1 MNLDK
6 LQRKLNYQFN
16 NPNLLEKALTHR
28 SYHAN
33 NNERLEFIGDSIL
46 NFVIAAALFKRFD
59 KLTEGE
65 LTRVRAQL
73 VNQDCLAGLAFELNL
88 SEQMRL
94 GEGELKSGGFR
105 RPSILA
111 DALEAIF
118 GAIYLDSDILQAQNV
133 ILAIY
138 ANLLENINPKELAKD
153 AKSFL
158 QEKTQAQKLGVP
170 QYNVLQIEGEA
181 HQQTFYVECL
191 ILDLKIRTTGV
202 GSSRR
207 QAEQNAAKAALEII
221 KSSAMIKS

>member
-16 NPNLLEKALTHR
+16 NLNLLEKALTHR

-118 GAIYLDSDILQAQNV
+118 GAIYLDSDILQAQSV
-133 ILAIY
+133 ILMIY

-191 ILDLKIRTTGV
+191 ISDLKVRTTGV

-207 QAEQNAAKAALEII
+207 QAEQNAAKAALEQI
-221 KSSAMIKS
+221 KTTVKP

>member
-16 NPNLLEKALTHR
+16 NLNLLEKALTHR

-118 GAIYLDSDILQAQNV
+118 GAIYLDSDILQAQSV
-133 ILAIY
+133 ILMIY

-191 ILDLKIRTTGV
+191 ISDLKIRTTGV

-207 QAEQNAAKAALEII
+207 QAEQNAAKAALEQI
-221 KSSAMIKS
+221 KSTVKP